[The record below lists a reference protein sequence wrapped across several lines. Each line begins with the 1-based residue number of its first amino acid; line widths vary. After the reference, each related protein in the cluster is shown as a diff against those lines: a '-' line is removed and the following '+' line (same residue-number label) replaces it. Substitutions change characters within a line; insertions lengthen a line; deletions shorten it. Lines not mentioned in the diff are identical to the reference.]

1 MVHPHHALAVYAESL
16 ATDRRVAVLGDSSVG
31 LGERMLDLGARSVLL
46 WDPDEERAAREAERA
61 PYGVAVR
68 ALTLDEARHADM
80 RPGSVDLA
88 LVTDLA
94 MFDDPQGVLAMVKR
108 AVGDRGVALVAA
120 ANRDVVPGDV
130 RAFDY
135 YELFD
140 LVAAEFEDVR
150 MVAQLPFTGVALAE
164 LGRDEEAPAVS
175 VDTQLVEAGRAP
187 EAFVAVAT
195 SGGANLEPYAIVE
208 LPAQQPAPAEAGDD
222 EGTRA
227 LLARAQLEA
236 QALEGQLDE
245 MRARLAQVEHASA
258 AAVATQAEQLGA
270 RAERMTELEQ
280 ALADRAA
287 QLAELS
293 VEVEEMRSAAEAG
306 QVAAAQVEELALRA
320 DRAERALMALQPEL
334 SRVGEAHAAEHA
346 RFEEALRDRAQAI
359 RALEAELARR
369 ERMVRELV
377 DALEENTAQPAPA
390 ADDAVAQENLQLR
403 QKLDALALELAHRE
417 GEAQAAAWT
426 LAELERRVAEASTR
440 AVAAAPSGALA
451 PATPPSGALAPATPP
466 SGALAPATP
475 ASGALAAATPASSG
489 DLERRLAAALDE
501 LDVLRQAVAQEHA
514 ERVRAESGEE
524 LERARAEI
532 QRQAALLEQL
542 GHGDRAEGPALHPSG
557 K

>member
-16 ATDRRVAVLGDSSVG
+16 AADRRVAVLGDSSVG
-31 LGERMLDLGARSVLL
+31 LGERLLDLGARSVLL

-68 ALTLDEARHADM
+68 VLPVDDAHTADV

-94 MFDDPQGVLAMVKR
+94 MFEDAQGVLALVRR

-120 ANRDVVPGDV
+120 ANRDVAPGDV

-150 MVAQLPFTGVALAE
+150 MVAQLPFVGVALAE
-164 LGRDEEAPAVS
+164 LGRDEEAPTVS
-175 VDTQLVEAGRAP
+175 VDTQLVEAGRSP
-187 EAFVAVAT
+187 EAFLAVAT
-195 SGGANLEPYAIVE
+195 SGGASLEPYAIVE
-208 LPAQQPAPAEAGDD
+208 LPPQPALAEAVDD
-222 EGTRA
+222 QGTQA
-227 LLARAQLEA
+227 LLAQAQLEA
-236 QALEGQLDE
+236 QALEGQLDAT
-245 MRARLAQVEHASA
+245 RARLAQVEHASA
-258 AAVATQAEQLGA
+258 AAVAVQAEQLAA
-270 RAERMTELEQ
+270 RAVRTTELEQ
-280 ALADRAA
+280 VLADRAA

-320 DRAERALMALQPEL
+320 DRAERALTALQPEL
-334 SRVGEAHAAEHA
+334 SRVGDAHAAEHA

-377 DALEENTAQPAPA
+377 DALEESAARQPPA

-403 QKLDALALELAHRE
+403 QKLDALALDLAHRE

-440 AVAAAPSGALA
+440 AEASPPAAPSGG
-451 PATPPSGALAPATPP
+451 P
-466 SGALAPATP
+466 APATP
-475 ASGALAAATPASSG
+475 AAG
-489 DLERRLAAALDE
+489 DLGHRLAAALDE

-514 ERVRAESGEE
+514 QRLRAESGEE
-524 LERARAEI
+524 LERAKAEI

-542 GHGDRAEGPALHPSG
+542 GHGDRTEGPGLHPSG